1 MHAHAPDLR
10 RSSFRSMRNVLELTE
25 TQPMDGCVPVGSASA
40 RLALVLSGG
49 GAKAAYQT
57 GFLRFLAT
65 HFPDLAP
72 DILTGTSAG
81 AINTA
86 YLAAHTGSFRH
97 KTDDLAALW
106 SSLSTDR
113 VFRIDP
119 SCLALNVARWGL
131 RLLSGG
137 SRSAPVARSLV
148 DTQPLHTLLGEALGA
163 QDGALSGIS
172 DNLRAGALW
181 AVALTACSYSTGQS
195 VTWVH
200 GGNAVSWERAHRKSI
215 NTILRVEHVMAS
227 SALPLFFPA
236 VEVDGVW
243 YGDGGV
249 RLSAPLSPAV
259 HLGAERVIAISTHY
273 ADPHGRIDRPPI
285 NGYPPVA
292 QVAGVLLDAIFLDLL
307 DADALRLERINEL
320 VDALPEDKRGSM
332 RHIDLLVVR
341 PSCDLE
347 RLANEY
353 EPDLPRAFRFMMRG
367 LGTRDAQSHGLLS
380 LVLFHAGYLRRLI
393 ELGEADARARADE
406 IAAFLREG
414 RLRPVAEAARVA

>member
-1 MHAHAPDLR
+1 M
-10 RSSFRSMRNVLELTE
+10 
-25 TQPMDGCVPVGSASA
+25 

-49 GAKAAYQT
+49 GAKAAYQA

-65 HFPDLAP
+65 HVPDFAP

-81 AINTA
+81 AINAA

-97 KTDDLAALW
+97 RTDDLAGLW
-106 SSLSTDR
+106 SALSTDR

-137 SRSAPVARSLV
+137 SRRAPVARSLV
-148 DTQPLHTLLGEALGA
+148 DTQPLHTLLGEALRA
-163 QDGALSGIS
+163 EDGALTGIS
-172 DNLRAGALW
+172 DNLAAGALW
-181 AVALTACSYSTGQS
+181 AVALTACRYSTGQS

-200 GGNAVSWERAHRKSI
+200 GGNALSWERAHRKSI

-236 VEVDGVW
+236 VEVDGLW

-259 HLGAERVIAISTHY
+259 HLGAQRVIAISTHY
-273 ADPHGRIDRPPI
+273 AHSHGRLERPPI
-285 NGYPPVA
+285 GYPPVA

-307 DADALRLERINEL
+307 DADALRLERINQL
-320 VDALPEDKRGSM
+320 VDALPEDKRGPM

-341 PSCDLE
+341 PSCDLA
-347 RLANEY
+347 RLASEY
-353 EPDLPRAFRFMMRG
+353 EANLPRAFRFMMRG

-380 LVLFHAGYLRRLI
+380 LVLFHADYLRRLI
-393 ELGEADARARADE
+393 QLGEADARARADE
-406 IAAFLREG
+406 IATFLREG
-414 RLRPVAEAARVA
+414 RRGPVAETTRVA